1 MAMRRLALQGSVRT
15 LLTRLHRWSGL
26 TILALLF
33 VAGATGTVLTFR
45 DGIERWASPRLHVVA
60 PAAERVPL
68 QEVIDN
74 VERRYPDARVSTMTL
89 RSEIDPAASTIVY
102 LAKRPGSPPGE
113 LAAGTVFVDPYI
125 GEVLGARN
133 RQQPIFSRDNVVPML
148 VRLHSS
154 LLLATPGVWLMGSAA
169 IVWLLTSVAGLA
181 LAWPMAWRHVTGWR
195 ETVSVRSGEGAY
207 KLTYDLHR
215 TLGVALL
222 PIWLVLAFTS
232 VYLSFPNMVRAA
244 TSRASTI
251 TPVPSRQAPPIE
263 RPAVTPA
270 VTPTV
275 TPDQAIA
282 AAVAHVPGATPFG
295 VTRDFLAGWYSV
307 RLIVPGDVNPS
318 GNSQVYVDFS
328 TGEVVAQRL
337 VTTVSAG
344 TTFLFWQFPLH
355 SGDAFGLPG
364 QLAVALS
371 GIALCVMCATGLY
384 VWWRGWIPRRRRAR
398 ELKKEN
404 V

>member
-1 MAMRRLALQGSVRT
+1 MGLLEVRKVVERLEIISRENDQPLAKPLRIAIVAVVFKNPYPAGYVADVVT
-15 LLTRLHRWSGL
+15 L
-26 TILALLF
+26 ADK
-33 VAGATGTVLTFR
+33 VAG
-45 DGIERWASPRLHVVA
+45 
-60 PAAERVPL
+60 
-68 QEVIDN
+68 EVGDI
-74 VERRYPDARVSTMTL
+74 
-89 RSEIDPAASTIVY
+89 
-102 LAKRPGSPPGE
+102 
-113 LAAGTVFVDPYI
+113 
-125 GEVLGARN
+125 LGARN
-133 RQQPIFSRDNVVPML
+133 RRQPLFSRDNLVPLL
-148 VRLHSS
+148 VRLHYS
-154 LLLATPGVWLMGSAA
+154 LLLATPGVWLMGAAA
-169 IVWLLTSVAGLA
+169 IVWLLTSVVGLA
-181 LAWPMAWRHVTGWR
+181 LAWPVAWRHVTGWR
-195 ETVSVRSGEGAY
+195 ATVSVRRHEGGY

-263 RPAVTPA
+263 RPAETPA

-364 QLAVALS
+364 RLAIALS
-371 GIALCVMCATGLY
+371 GVALCVMCGTGLY